1 MFKISRKQS
10 SILAIVAG
18 IQFIILTIVAMIIY
32 PGGYSFWEN
41 FFSHLGHTVSYN
53 NGQPSIPSYII
64 FASTC
69 TITAILL
76 IPFWC
81 ALTTMFRKTTLERY
95 LSFIGTLLGL
105 FSCPNLALL
114 AILPGNLLFEP
125 HIITTRL
132 FFMSFAAAIL
142 IYSIAILLNKEYEN
156 YYAIIGFIISVIILL
171 YVFIFLYNA
180 AFQKLTVY
188 LLIIWGAI
196 QGAKLL
202 KTKKV
207 ESF

>member
-18 IQFIILTIVAMIIY
+18 IQFIILTIVAMLIY
-32 PGGYSFWEN
+32 PGGYSFWDN

-125 HIITTRL
+125 HIFTTRL

-142 IYSIAILLNKEYEN
+142 IYSIAIIFNREYEN

-180 AFQKLTVY
+180 AFQKVTVY
-188 LLIIWGAI
+188 LLVIWGAI
-196 QGAKLL
+196 QGAKLF